1 MRKFLVV
8 IPIMLILILAACG
21 NNDTANNDND
31 SYDELTL
38 YTPMPEENADAYLKK
53 FEEDTGIKVN
63 YTRLGTGEILSK
75 LDSEEGRSDA
85 SIWFAGPSDSFIEAD
100 ERDLFDD
107 DFDLEELEN
116 YDEIDENA
124 KVEDANWLPIYQGPI
139 AFASNEE
146 WLEENNVE
154 APTSWDDLL
163 EPEFENNIMLA
174 HPGAS
179 GTGYQFVST
188 LVQDRGEDEAFDYLK
203 KFNQNV
209 KQWTKGGS
217 ANAQFIG
224 QGEVGTGL
232 AFAQDLL
239 PLKEEG
245 YPIKITYPDEN
256 VSVAVEGAAK
266 IKGGPEEEEENA
278 KEFLKWINSEEGQ
291 NVYADT
297 GYYHLPVISDA
308 KIPEGAPDLSE
319 LDVSDADNVWASDHR
334 EEIIDKFEEDI
345 EGEEEASDD

>member
-1 MRKFLVV
+1 LKKIMMLIPMICVLFLV
-8 IPIMLILILAACG
+8 ACG
-21 NNDTANNDND
+21 GND
-31 SYDELTL
+31 SSGGDGSYDKLTL
-38 YTPMPEENADAYLKK
+38 YTPMPEENAEAYLKK

-63 YTRLGTGEILSK
+63 YTRLSTGEILSK
-75 LDSEEGRSDA
+75 LQAEDGKSDA

-100 ERDLFDD
+100 EDGY
-107 DFDLEELEN
+107 LEEYDPDNLEN
-116 YDEIDENA
+116 LDEIDDNA
-124 KVEDANWLPIYQGPI
+124 KAEDANWLPIYQGPI
-139 AFASNEE
+139 AFVSNEE
-146 WLEENNVE
+146 WLEENDVE
-154 APTSWDDLL
+154 APTSWEDLL

-188 LVQDRGEDEAFDYLK
+188 LVQTMGEDEAFDYLK
-203 KFNQNV
+203 DFDKNV

-224 QGEVGTGL
+224 IGEVGTGL

-245 YPIKITYPDEN
+245 YPLKITYPDDG
-256 VSVAVEGAAK
+256 VSVAIEGAAK
-266 IKGGPEEEEENA
+266 IKGGPDKEKENA
-278 KEFLKWINSEEGQ
+278 KEFMKRINSEEGQ

-297 GYYHLPVISDA
+297 GFYHLPVIPDA

-319 LDVSDADNVWASDHR
+319 LNVADTDNVWASEHR
-334 EEIIDKFEEDI
+334 DEIVDRFESEIESED
-345 EGEEEASDD
+345 EASDD